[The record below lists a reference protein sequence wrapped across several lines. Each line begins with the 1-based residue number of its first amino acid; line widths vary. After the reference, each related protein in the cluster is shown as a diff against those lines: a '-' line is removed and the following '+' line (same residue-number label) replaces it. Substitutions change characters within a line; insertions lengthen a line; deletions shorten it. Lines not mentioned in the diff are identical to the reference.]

1 VGHSYDNELVYL
13 GTRFLVWVA
22 FVGATI
28 YPLPAALLDA
38 LTRTGQDLI
47 GTLNGRAHQHG
58 DLHFR
63 RRGRIDGFL
72 YVPEGQI
79 TAHG

>member
-1 VGHSYDNELVYL
+1 VEDTGPCAIYDNELVFL

-47 GTLNGRAHQHG
+47 GMLIKCAH
-58 DLHFR
+58 
-63 RRGRIDGFL
+63 
-72 YVPEGQI
+72 
-79 TAHG
+79 